1 MALQSSGAISIN
13 DIRTELGETTGS
25 LRSLSATAGF
35 SSPDAISEFY
45 GYSGVTAPSV
55 TTSAASSVGVSSA
68 TLNGNVTSDGGGTVT
83 ARGFYFGTNSNV
95 TSNPTYGSGSGTG
108 TFSLNRTGLSSSTT
122 YYFAAY
128 ATNSAGTTVGSTLNL
143 TTQTP
148 VTLVATGSTFQLYTE
163 GPRVWGNA
171 YYPFNS
177 GSIYT
182 SPYPTGNVNGY
193 FKTIT
198 YHQTNHPNYG
208 WQTNYSLTNIHGTN
222 ASGTNIST
230 GSTSSQASGNLRHK
244 TASGYNVQNR
254 FYMSGQHEEHLT
266 SGNSQHGNFGRV
278 SYDSAA
284 NYAGTNPAIISSSGL
299 IKSSNTGSQYGTMF
313 GDWNSSPSFPGA
325 REGSYWTRTY
335 SSSSYFD
342 INRTSY
348 SYFLVTV

>member
-68 TLNGNVTSDGGGTVT
+68 TLNGNVTADGGATVT

-108 TFSLNRTGLSSSTT
+108 AFSLNRTGLSSSTT

-148 VTLVATGSTFQLYTE
+148 VSVYNTGSSFQVYTE
-163 GPRVWGNA
+163 GPRVWGPS
-171 YYPFNS
+171 YYTFNS

-182 SPYPTGNVNGY
+182 SPYPNGNVNGY
-193 FKTIT
+193 FKIIS

-208 WQTNYSLTNIHGTN
+208 WQTNYSVTNTLGTDN
-222 ASGTNIST
+222 YGNSITT
-230 GSTSSQASGNLRHK
+230 GSTGQVSSGTLYHK
-244 TASGYNVQNR
+244 TATGYSVENR
-254 FYMSGQHEEHLT
+254 VYVAGWHKEYLT
-266 SGNSQHGNFGRV
+266 GGNSQYGNFCRV
-278 SYDSAA
+278 GTDVAAYSSQYNSAI
-284 NYAGTNPAIISSSGL
+284 TSSS
-299 IKSSNTGSQYGTMF
+299 IVRSPNTGSQYGTMF
-313 GDWNSSPSFPGA
+313 GDWNSSPSYLGA

-335 SSSSYFD
+335 SSASYFT
-342 INRTSY
+342 INRSSY
-348 SYFLVTV
+348 SYYLVTV